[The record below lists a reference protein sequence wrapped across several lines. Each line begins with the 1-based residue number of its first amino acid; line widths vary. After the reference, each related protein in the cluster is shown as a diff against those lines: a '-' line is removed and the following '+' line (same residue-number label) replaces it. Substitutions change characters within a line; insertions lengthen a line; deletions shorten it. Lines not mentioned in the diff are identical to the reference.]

1 MLNRGALT
9 LSLLLGS
16 LACGVPEPPTDR
28 STLARLTPAVNPAE
42 LKAAV
47 AGNTDFALELHR
59 RLSATDQNAI
69 SSGYSVST
77 ALGMLWA
84 GARGTS
90 ETALATALRFP
101 FPQAAQHPLFNHLD
115 REMLA
120 RNDTVGDYDRF
131 QLRVVNDLWAQVG
144 WAPLPAFL
152 DVLGTQYGAGLRRLD
167 FATKPEQARTTIN
180 DWIASQ
186 THDRIRDLFPEGSI
200 DASTVLALT
209 NAVYFK
215 ADWSEAFDPKN
226 TANGTFHRLNGT
238 TLDAPFMH
246 RRGKLPLLVEDGLT
260 AVELPYAGEELAML
274 ALMPSDLPAFERDL
288 SAAKLES
295 IAGRLAE
302 RDVELSMPKWTF
314 EQKADLEPVLTA
326 LGAGALFTSD
336 ADLSG
341 IDGHPGLFVQAVI
354 HQAFVLVEESG
365 TEAAAATGV
374 SVGRVSIPEPGTPVA
389 LDRPFVYL
397 LRDRKTGSLL
407 FIGRVAE
414 PHQG

>member
-28 STLARLTPAVNPAE
+28 STLARLTPAVDPAQ
-42 LKAAV
+42 LKTAV

-59 RLSATDQNAI
+59 RLSTTDQNAI

-84 GARGTS
+84 GARGTT
-90 ETALATALRFP
+90 ETTLAAALHFP
-101 FPQAAQHPLFNHLD
+101 FPQAEQHPLLNHLD
-115 REMLA
+115 RQMLA

-167 FATKPEQARTTIN
+167 FAKKPELARTTIN

-186 THDRIRDLFPEGSI
+186 TRDRIQDLFPEGTI

-215 ADWSEAFDPKN
+215 ADWAEAFDPKN
-226 TANGTFHRLNGT
+226 TANGTFHRQNGT

-246 RRGKLPLLVEDGLT
+246 RRAKLPMLVEDGLT
-260 AVELPYAGEELAML
+260 AVELPYAGEELALL
-274 ALMPSDLPAFERDL
+274 ALMPSDLPSFEGDL
-288 SAAKLES
+288 SADKLEE
-295 IAGRLAE
+295 IGARLVQA
-302 RDVELSMPKWTF
+302 DVELAMPKWTF
-314 EQKADLEPVLTA
+314 EQKADLEPVLSA
-326 LGAGALFTSD
+326 LGAQELFSGD

-341 IDGHPGLFVQAVI
+341 IDGRPGLFVQAVV
-354 HQAFVLVEESG
+354 HQAFVLVDESG
-365 TEAAAATGV
+365 TEAAAATGI
-374 SVGRVSIPEPGTPVA
+374 SVGRVSLPEPGTPIA

-397 LRDRKTGSLL
+397 LRDRQTGSVL
-407 FIGRVAE
+407 FVGRMAE

>member
-1 MLNRGALT
+1 MLNRGAPT
-9 LSLLLGS
+9 LLLLLGS

-28 STLARLTPAVNPAE
+28 STLARLTPSVNPAE
-42 LKAAV
+42 LKTAV

-59 RLSATDQNAI
+59 RLSTTEQNAI

-101 FPQAAQHPLFNHLD
+101 FPQAQQHPLFNHLD
-115 REMLA
+115 RELLA
-120 RNDTVGDYDRF
+120 RNDAVGDYDRF

-144 WAPLPAFL
+144 WTPLPAFL

-167 FATKPEQARTTIN
+167 FAAKPEQARTTIN

-186 THDRIRDLFPEGSI
+186 TRDRIRDLFPEGSI

-246 RRGKLPLLVEDGLT
+246 RRAKLPMLVEDGLT

-288 SAAKLES
+288 SAAKLEA
-295 IAGRLAE
+295 IGGRLME

-314 EQKADLEPVLTA
+314 EQKADLEPVLSA
-326 LGAGALFTSD
+326 LGAGELFSGD

-341 IDGHPGLFVQAVI
+341 IDGRPGLFVQAVI

-374 SVGRVSIPEPGTPVA
+374 SVGRTSVPEPGTPIA

-397 LRDRKTGSLL
+397 LRDRKTGSVL
-407 FIGRVAE
+407 FVGRVAE
-414 PHQG
+414 PRQG

>member
-1 MLNRGALT
+1 MLNRGAPT
-9 LSLLLGS
+9 LLLLLGS

-28 STLARLTPAVNPAE
+28 STLARLTPSVNPAE
-42 LKAAV
+42 VKTAV

-59 RLSATDQNAI
+59 RLSTTEQNAI

-90 ETALATALRFP
+90 ETALATALHFP
-101 FPQAAQHPLFNHLD
+101 FPQAQQHPLFNHLD
-115 REMLA
+115 RELLA
-120 RNDTVGDYDRF
+120 RNDAVGDYDRF

-144 WAPLPAFL
+144 WTPLPAFL

-167 FATKPEQARTTIN
+167 FAAKPEQARTTIN

-186 THDRIRDLFPEGSI
+186 TRDRIRDLFPEGSI

-246 RRGKLPLLVEDGLT
+246 RRAKLPMLVEDGLT

-288 SAAKLES
+288 SAAKLEA
-295 IAGRLAE
+295 IGGRLME

-314 EQKADLEPVLTA
+314 EQKADLEPVLSA
-326 LGAGALFTSD
+326 LGAGELFSGD

-341 IDGHPGLFVQAVI
+341 IDGRPGLFVQAVI

-374 SVGRVSIPEPGTPVA
+374 SVGRTSVPEPGTPIA

-397 LRDRKTGSLL
+397 LRDRKTGSVL
-407 FIGRVAE
+407 FVGRVAE
-414 PHQG
+414 PRQG